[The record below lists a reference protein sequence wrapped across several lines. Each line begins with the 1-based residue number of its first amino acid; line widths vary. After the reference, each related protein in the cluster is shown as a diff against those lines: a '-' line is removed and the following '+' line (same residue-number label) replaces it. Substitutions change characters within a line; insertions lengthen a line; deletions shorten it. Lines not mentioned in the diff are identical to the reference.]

1 MAELDKINVNGE
13 LYDMSDSKARSDI
26 ASEITNRTNADKA
39 LDDKVKTE
47 TEARTSADNAL
58 NQKIAQ
64 ETTNRTNADNALQ
77 TAVNAEA
84 QTRLQADTDLQT
96 NIGNEATARTN
107 ADNALQEKI
116 NTNKNDISVLKGD
129 LANKLPKSPANWG
142 PWTAE
147 EQAAALDRMGIDKPF
162 ELIETIKIDTDDIGI
177 IKRDV
182 EPDGTPYNFES
193 MMVRVTSFGTNMSGL
208 LRCIYAH
215 LTDES
220 KFDFEYSWIS
230 NSMVFNDSYLLC
242 EKRNG
247 LWITSNILS
256 HTNGIARGYYAQ
268 PGFLNIDKKT
278 ITGVNIY
285 FYESNFIVGTEIKIY
300 GVRA

>member
-1 MAELDKINVNGE
+1 MSEE
-13 LYDMSDSKARSDI
+13 LYATLTAEQTLNATI
-26 ASEITNRTNADKA
+26 AIAKGDKGDQGDKGDAYVITEADKQEIKEA
-39 LDDKVKTE
+39 L
-47 TEARTSADNAL
+47 SAD
-58 NQKIAQ
+58 
-64 ETTNRTNADNALQ
+64 
-77 TAVNAEA
+77 
-84 QTRLQADTDLQT
+84 
-96 NIGNEATARTN
+96 
-107 ADNALQEKI
+107 
-116 NTNKNDISVLKGD
+116 ISELKGD

-268 PGFLNIDKKT
+268 PRFLNIDKKT